1 MSPTLDQNIIMQ
13 KANMVSSGGKD
24 IQLSLCAISLYVTM
38 NARMVWIYRK
48 EWSRPTEVLYYTER
62 KIKAITL
69 YYVIT
74 LK

>member
-38 NARMVWIYRK
+38 NTRMVWILQKRV
-48 EWSRPTEVLYYTER
+48 E
-62 KIKAITL
+62 
-69 YYVIT
+69 
-74 LK
+74 